1 MKFEKTVI
9 DSHMH
14 LSAMKN
20 AEGIDFYT
28 FFDNKQKELG
38 LKSLNLCSCPIY
50 SDWGIENNILSALYK
65 LHNPTAY
72 AYGGFFYPEKPIKIP
87 MPEGMD
93 FLSQYEELLALGF
106 DGIKLLETKALEQN
120 DYKVKIDANCFEEFF
135 AKCEKD
141 GTHIIWHVADPDSFW
156 DLNRIHP
163 RHLAKGWYY
172 GEGDFMSWEDI
183 YKMVYNVLDR
193 HPKLK
198 VTFAHFFFY
207 SEHPEWLIDLFEK
220 YENVGI
226 DLTPGA
232 EMYNA
237 FRDRN
242 EYYRDFFIKYA
253 DRISYGT
260 DVSFPGSAVN
270 SARLEQVYRFITTG
284 EELTVVDIKT
294 KGLNLPQDVCEK
306 LLHKNFEAVAGNSPK
321 PINIELLKRYVEKY
335 KKFIQKQDVIDLL
348 KEKGLYI

>member
-1 MKFEKTVI
+1 M
-9 DSHMH
+9 
-14 LSAMKN
+14 
-20 AEGIDFYT
+20 
-28 FFDNKQKELG
+28 
-38 LKSLNLCSCPIY
+38 C
-50 SDWGIENNILSALYK
+50 ALYK

-72 AYGGFFYPEKPIKIP
+72 AYGSFFYPDMPIKIP

-93 FLSQYEELLALGF
+93 FLTQYNELLELGF
-106 DGIKLLETKALEQN
+106 DGIKMLETKALEQSY
-120 DYKVKIDANCFEEFF
+120 YKVYVDADYYEDYF

-183 YKMVYNVLDR
+183 YKMVFNVLDR

-198 VTFAHFFFY
+198 ITFAHFFFY
-207 SEHPEWLIDLFEK
+207 SEHPEWLVELFEK
-220 YENVGI
+220 YPNVGI

-237 FRDRN
+237 FRDNN

-253 DRISYGT
+253 DRITYGT

-270 SARLEQVYRFITTG
+270 AARTEQVYRFITTD

-294 KGLNLPQDVCEK
+294 KGLGLPDGVCDK
-306 LLHKNFEAVAGNSPK
+306 LLYKNFESVAGEKPK
-321 PINIELLKRYVEKY
+321 ALNRELLKKYIQKY
-335 KKFIQKQDVIDLL
+335 KQYIEDEALIRHL
-348 KEKGLYI
+348 KEIDMY